1 MVYIFKGGVTM
12 TKVSR
17 TPEKRFVGL
26 PEFPYTPIYI
36 DDLRGFEGLRLH
48 YVDEGP
54 KNADHTL

>member
-12 TKVSR
+12 TKVLR
-17 TPEKRFVGL
+17 APEKRFVGL
-26 PEFPYTPIYI
+26 PDFPYAPVYI
-36 DDLRGFEGLRLH
+36 DDLKGFEGLRLH